1 MADTIVKPNQG
12 EQLDVLGDRVRILA
26 TADQTGGAFGAIE
39 VTVSPGGGAPLHV
52 NNRESLGWYVA
63 EGSLQFTTNGEVAEL
78 DAGSWFYAPAGSVHT
93 FHNAT
98 DRPARALM
106 LAAPGGFEAMFIE
119 VGRTLDEG
127 EVTRPP
133 SEDDIGRLM
142 NTAPSYGVDIFA
154 PAD

>member
-1 MADTIVKPNQG
+1 M
-12 EQLDVLGDRVRILA
+12 
-26 TADQTGGAFGAIE
+26 
-39 VTVSPGGGAPLHV
+39 
-52 NNRESLGWYVA
+52 
-63 EGSLQFTTNGEVAEL
+63 
-78 DAGSWFYAPAGSVHT
+78 PAGSVHT